1 MDYVIIVNDN
11 GELKTIS
18 ATEFDKAFPLHEQQM
33 DTMLNAILDER
44 EIGKTHAMALA
55 EGSVDP
61 DGYDVANETVDA
73 KTRS

>member
-18 ATEFDKAFPLHEQQM
+18 ATEIDKHGRSTGTDLEAVIE
-33 DTMLNAILDER
+33 TVLDLRSAVVESLLKR
-44 EIGKTHAMALA
+44 ADQ
-55 EGSVDP
+55 VF
-61 DGYDVANETVDA
+61 GYDEANETVDA

>member
-18 ATEFDKAFPLHEQQM
+18 ATEFEKGMTDKQK
-33 DTMLNAILDER
+33 N
-44 EIGKTHAMALA
+44 ALA
-55 EGSVDP
+55 GLLENVLDARSQLAEMDRIAR
-61 DGYDVANETVDA
+61 DRSNYDLANETVDA